1 MFKNT
6 NVGQP
11 YSSSLQSNKVGLS
24 FNLLGFME
32 MKNNKIIAVGKN
44 KIKNRKEKIKED
56 RKPWSL
62 TKAF

>member
-44 KIKNRKEKIKED
+44 KIKNRK
-56 RKPWSL
+56 
-62 TKAF
+62 